1 MLLFGIIKLYLQIY
15 RYTEMKISVHKRY
28 WLIGLI
34 LCGQMYTFTN
44 ASHNLAGQ
52 ITYRYLSPNT
62 YEIVLTT
69 YTDPFARG
77 VDRCNADIEIWGKQ
91 GNNFIKIYTIEKIP
105 RENGPSGT
113 CSSPDKMGVFIRPKI
128 KKNIYR
134 TVYTFNGPGTFAL
147 RYFDVARVDNVK
159 NMNNSGATA
168 FYVETILY
176 NNPFLGIN
184 TSPQLLNDP
193 LDDACTNRLWTHNPG
208 AYDPDGDSLAF
219 SLIPC
224 QQYDPPII
232 AAPIPVSNY
241 QYPSNFGGSFTI
253 DNQTGLIT
261 WDKPIQTGVYNIS
274 IYIEEFR
281 NGRKLGS
288 VIRDMAIFVKP
299 CFNDPPIIKALSDT
313 CVKPGQSL
321 NFEVKVYDINPLDS
335 VYFYLNNA
343 GIGNNGPFS
352 VTISPATFNPP
363 LNFPV
368 KTQMPNSIVTQFTWN
383 VVCEHIRSQFYQVD
397 FYAHDNLNYDPTLS
411 ANHITKIYVV
421 PQPVRNLTATS
432 IGRRILLTWEPHDC
446 PNATG
451 YKIYR
456 SANSVSGLDTVCC
469 KDQITGFAGYSE
481 IATLYGWNQNS
492 YVDSIVQFQSQ
503 YCYRVVAFFDNLLSC
518 PSNEVCIPFK
528 QDFPLITNDSIDITD
543 INGRIFVSWAKP
555 IQLDTNFFPKPY
567 TYKLYRGNGLN
578 PTQFTYIADFLFED
592 TTFFDSGM
600 NTIVEPYSY
609 KLELYDANNQLIT
622 NSNQA
627 SSIYLRANP
636 LDKAMEL
643 QWSLNVPWVND
654 SIQIWRSDNG
664 INGNYVWV
672 GTVPGNYVSFK
683 DKGLLNDFE
692 YCYFVRSYGKYSA
705 ENLKKPLINDSQ
717 KTCGIPKDK
726 TPPCLPGSDSIFVN
740 SDCELF
746 QVFLNWLSPDT
757 NCAGDIDYYEI
768 YFQPASSN
776 EKIKIYQ
783 GKDTSFIYIDP
794 NLSIAGCFYWRATDT
809 VGNVSPFSEP
819 FCTDNC
825 PILILPNVFTP
836 NGDGINDI
844 LVPIEARSIK
854 SIEFQVYDRWGV
866 LIHTSQNIQKLWDG
880 NTKNG
885 KPAADGVYFYVA
897 KLEVDKSKPFI
908 INRFGHFTLLR

>member
-1 MLLFGIIKLYLQIY
+1 
-15 RYTEMKISVHKRY
+15 
-28 WLIGLI
+28 
-34 LCGQMYTFTN
+34 MYTFTN

-77 VDRCNADIEIWGKQ
+77 VDRCNVDIEIWGKQ

-105 RENGPSGT
+105 RENGPSGN

-176 NNPFLGIN
+176 NNPFLGKN

-224 QQYDPPII
+224 QQYDPPTI

-352 VTISPATFNPP
+352 VSISPATFNPP

-432 IGRRILLTWEPHDC
+432 IGRRILLTWDPHDC

-456 SANSVSGLDTVCC
+456 SANSVSELDTVCC
-469 KDQITGFAGYSE
+469 KDQITGLVGYSE

-555 IQLDTNFFPKPY
+555 IQLDTNFFPRPY

-578 PTQFTYIADFLFED
+578 PTQFTYIADFPFED

-609 KLELYDANNQLIT
+609 KLELYDGNNQLIT

-627 SSIYLRANP
+627 SSIYLRVNP

-746 QVFLNWLSPDT
+746 QVFFNWLSPDT

-819 FCTDNC
+819 FCTENC
-825 PILILPNVFTP
+825 PLLILPNVFTP